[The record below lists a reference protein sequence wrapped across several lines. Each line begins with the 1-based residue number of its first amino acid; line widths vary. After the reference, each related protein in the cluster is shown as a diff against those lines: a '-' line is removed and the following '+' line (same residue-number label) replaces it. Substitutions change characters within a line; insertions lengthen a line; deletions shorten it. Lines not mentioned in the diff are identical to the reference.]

1 MGERSDAVSVASFVA
16 AQRTDHGVPH
26 AVSCRVLGVSESW
39 FYKWRDRPPTPR
51 QRRRGELDADV
62 KRSFEESDGDYG
74 SPRVRADLCEW
85 GWRVSTKTVAAS
97 MARQGLVG
105 RPTRRRFR
113 CLTRPDKAA
122 RPVPDLV
129 KRDFTAPAI
138 NLKWCGDL
146 TEVPTDEGKLYL
158 AHVED
163 LASRRIPGFSM
174 SEHHD
179 APLAVAALQM
189 AAAVRGGN
197 VHGVIFHSDHG
208 SEYSAELFETACRRL
223 GVTQSMGRV
232 GSCFDNAASE
242 SFHSTLEF
250 ELLRKH
256 HFATRAEA
264 RVAVAAYIDRYNRT
278 RRHSFCEM
286 HSPIEYEATLAT
298 RGAQTVGAEE
308 AA

>member
-1 MGERSDAVSVASFVA
+1 VSVASFVA

-26 AVSCRVLGVSESW
+26 AVSCRALEVSESW
-39 FYKWRDRPPTPR
+39 FYKWKDRPLTPR
-51 QRRRGELDADV
+51 QQRRARLDDDV

-74 SPRVRADLCEW
+74 SPRVRADLRAD
-85 GWRVSTKTVAAS
+85 GWRVSKKTVEAS

-122 RPVPDLV
+122 PVPPDLV

-146 TEVPTDEGKLYL
+146 TEIPTDEGQLYL

-163 LASRRIPGFSM
+163 LASRRIPGFAL

-179 APLAVAALQM
+179 AAVAIAALQM
-189 AAAVRGGN
+189 AAAVRGGD
-197 VHGVIFHSDHG
+197 VAGVIFHSDRG
-208 SEYSAELFETACRRL
+208 SEYTADLFETACRRL
-223 GVTQSMGRV
+223 GVRQSMGRV

-264 RVAVAAYIDRYNRT
+264 RVAVAGYLDRYNRI
-278 RRHSFCEM
+278 RRHSSCQM
-286 HSPIEYEATLAT
+286 NSPVEFEAIIAT
-298 RGAQTVGAEE
+298 RRVETACAEE

>member
-1 MGERSDAVSVASFVA
+1 
-16 AQRTDHGVPH
+16 
-26 AVSCRVLGVSESW
+26 
-39 FYKWRDRPPTPR
+39 
-51 QRRRGELDADV
+51 
-62 KRSFEESDGDYG
+62 
-74 SPRVRADLCEW
+74 
-85 GWRVSTKTVAAS
+85 
-97 MARQGLVG
+97 VG

-113 CLTRPDKAA
+113 SLTRPDKAA
-122 RPVPDLV
+122 APVPDLV

-138 NLKWCGDL
+138 NVKWCGDL

-163 LASRRIPGFSM
+163 LASRRIPGFAL

-189 AAAVRGGN
+189 AAAVRGGD
-197 VHGVIFHSDHG
+197 VSGVIFHSDHG

-223 GVTQSMGRV
+223 GVRQSMGRV

-256 HFATRAEA
+256 GFASRAEA
-264 RVAVAAYIDRYNRT
+264 RAAVAGYIDRYNRT
-278 RRHSFCEM
+278 RRHSSCEM
-286 HSPIEYEATLAT
+286 TSPSTTRRSSLPGRPEPSPTGRRRENRPPGSSLTGSQQARLAPDTGPMAGSISNQQPSTIRGEAQ
-298 RGAQTVGAEE
+298 GE
-308 AA
+308 

>member
-1 MGERSDAVSVASFVA
+1 MSVASFVA

-242 SFHSTLEF
+242 SFNSTLEF